1 MPTCVMG
8 EECCGGHQGEALD
21 RAREQ
26 AFDAMR
32 ARGLR
37 VTNQRGAL
45 LDFLM
50 SGHGP
55 FSAEEVH
62 RGIGGKG
69 GDLVTVYR
77 ALATFEELNLVRR
90 CDFGDGVYRYEFN
103 TGEHHHHHVVCRRC
117 GRVETLDFCVAD
129 GLERIARR
137 MGYTDVTHTLEV
149 FGTCLKCGDEASR
162 GG

>member
-1 MPTCVMG
+1 MG
-8 EECCGGHQGEALD
+8 EECCGDHAKGAMDG
-21 RAREQ
+21 ARRQ
-26 AFDAMR
+26 AFDVMR

-77 ALATFEELNLVRR
+77 
-90 CDFGDGVYRYEFN
+90 
-103 TGEHHHHHVVCRRC
+103 
-117 GRVETLDFCVAD
+117 VETLDFCVAD

-137 MGYTDVTHTLEV
+137 MGYADVTHTLEV
-149 FGTCLKCGDEASR
+149 FGTCSVCVSDAPRGD
-162 GG
+162 

>member
-1 MPTCVMG
+1 MG
-8 EECCGGHQGEALD
+8 EDCCGEHQDGVMD
-21 RAREQ
+21 GARRQ
-26 AFDAMR
+26 AFDTMR
-32 ARGLR
+32 ARGMR

-77 ALATFEELNLVRR
+77 ALAAFEELNLVRR

-149 FGTCLKCGDEASR
+149 FGTCAACGGEVAR
-162 GG
+162 EG

>member
-1 MPTCVMG
+1 MG
-8 EECCGGHQGEALD
+8 DACCGDHPDGAMEGVRQ
-21 RAREQ
+21 Q
-26 AFDAMR
+26 AFDTMR
-32 ARGLR
+32 SRGMR

-62 RGIGGKG
+62 RGIGGRG

-77 ALATFEELNLVRR
+77 TLSAFEELNLVRR

-149 FGTCLKCGDEASR
+149 FGTCTACGGSALGEASP
-162 GG
+162 